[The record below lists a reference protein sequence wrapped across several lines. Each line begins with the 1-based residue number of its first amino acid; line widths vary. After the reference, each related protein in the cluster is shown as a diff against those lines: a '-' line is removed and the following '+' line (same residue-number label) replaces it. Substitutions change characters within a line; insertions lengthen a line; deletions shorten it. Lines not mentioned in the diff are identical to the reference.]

1 MAQRAAVDFQFY
13 YEPFERWYR
22 VRAFPTPDGGLAIF
36 STDIT
41 ATRRAD
47 ESLRESE
54 ARFRTL
60 SDHAPVLIWL
70 NSPTGCEFVN
80 REYLKFLGL
89 DMHHVQGM
97 NWAEYLHP
105 EDSAEYL
112 GGYLRAI
119 QNRETFTAQF
129 RFRRADGEYR
139 WLRSVGIPRFSSTG
153 DFLGFVGCSV
163 DITDLKVL
171 EESKARLAAIVES
184 SDDAIISKN
193 LRGVITSWNAGA
205 QRIFGYTAQE
215 AIGQPITMLIP
226 PDRFDEEP
234 SILDR
239 IRRGDRI
246 EHYETIRR
254 RKDGTLLDIS
264 LSISPI
270 IDDSGNIVGA
280 AKIARDISDRKRIER
295 AIRES
300 REFLRVTLASIGD
313 AVITTDVQGNIT
325 YLNAVAQN
333 LTGWS
338 CEEAT
343 GCPLGRVFR
352 ILNEQTRQP
361 VESPAI
367 RALKEGSVVGLA
379 NHSLLVCKD
388 GTERPIDDSAA
399 PIKDEQGTVIGCVLI
414 FRDVTERRDAEK
426 RLYAMMIELRE
437 ADRRKDEFLATLA
450 HELRGPLAPI
460 SNSVELMKRAGGDL
474 AVIEQARDTL
484 ERQVAQTVRLVDDLL
499 DVSRIS
505 RDKLELRKQHVELRS
520 VIEHALE
527 TCGPLIEAS
536 RHELSVTLPSEPIW
550 LHADPA
556 RLTQVFGNL
565 VNNACK
571 YTPPRGRIMLSARPD
586 GQEVIVSISDTGIG
600 IPPDKLTTVFDMF
613 SQLARPVEMSHGG
626 LGIGLHLVKRLVEMH
641 GGTVQA
647 SSEGEGRG
655 SEFVVRLPV
664 MQETTRSQQP
674 FPGKTLVLP
683 GEARRI
689 LVVDDNRDSARS
701 LARLLE
707 LNGHQTQT
715 AFDGAEAVRRAE
727 AFHPHIV
734 LLDIGLPK
742 LNGYDACR
750 EIRRKLSG
758 RKPVMVA
765 LTGWGQDEDRQ
776 RSQDAGFDAHLVKPI
791 DHATLVK
798 LMSPDGAAG
807 DGAQRR

>member
-1 MAQRAAVDFQFY
+1 
-13 YEPFERWYR
+13 
-22 VRAFPTPDGGLAIF
+22 
-36 STDIT
+36 
-41 ATRRAD
+41 
-47 ESLRESE
+47 
-54 ARFRTL
+54 
-60 SDHAPVLIWL
+60 
-70 NSPTGCEFVN
+70 
-80 REYLKFLGL
+80 
-89 DMHHVQGM
+89 
-97 NWAEYLHP
+97 
-105 EDSAEYL
+105 
-112 GGYLRAI
+112 
-119 QNRETFTAQF
+119 
-129 RFRRADGEYR
+129 
-139 WLRSVGIPRFSSTG
+139 
-153 DFLGFVGCSV
+153 
-163 DITDLKVL
+163 
-171 EESKARLAAIVES
+171 
-184 SDDAIISKN
+184 
-193 LRGVITSWNAGA
+193 
-205 QRIFGYTAQE
+205 
-215 AIGQPITMLIP
+215 
-226 PDRFDEEP
+226 
-234 SILDR
+234 
-239 IRRGDRI
+239 
-246 EHYETIRR
+246 
-254 RKDGTLLDIS
+254 
-264 LSISPI
+264 
-270 IDDSGNIVGA
+270 
-280 AKIARDISDRKRIER
+280 
-295 AIRES
+295 
-300 REFLRVTLASIGD
+300 
-313 AVITTDVQGNIT
+313 
-325 YLNAVAQN
+325 
-333 LTGWS
+333 
-338 CEEAT
+338 
-343 GCPLGRVFR
+343 
-352 ILNEQTRQP
+352 
-361 VESPAI
+361 
-367 RALKEGSVVGLA
+367 
-379 NHSLLVCKD
+379 
-388 GTERPIDDSAA
+388 
-399 PIKDEQGTVIGCVLI
+399 
-414 FRDVTERRDAEK
+414 
-426 RLYAMMIELRE
+426 
-437 ADRRKDEFLATLA
+437 
-450 HELRGPLAPI
+450 
-460 SNSVELMKRAGGDL
+460 
-474 AVIEQARDTL
+474 
-484 ERQVAQTVRLVDDLL
+484 
-499 DVSRIS
+499 
-505 RDKLELRKQHVELRS
+505 
-520 VIEHALE
+520 LE

-674 FPGKTLVLP
+674 LPGKTLVLP